1 MDYEI
6 ANQIS
11 AEEYNEMRKIV
22 GWQALSNEQAAD
34 GLKRA
39 SHLCCFRKDGK
50 TIAFCRVLWD
60 HLQREKK
67 TFTKSSDSFR
77 VQTKVSVAE
86 CASG

>member
-34 GLKRA
+34 GRKQMKRVITFKLNSLKF
-39 SHLCCFRKDGK
+39 LK
-50 TIAFCRVLWD
+50 TW
-60 HLQREKK
+60 
-67 TFTKSSDSFR
+67 
-77 VQTKVSVAE
+77 
-86 CASG
+86 